1 MSDEKRA
8 GMPPIPAD
16 YKSLLTE
23 VQLMALHNVENFGWT
38 LHFIRREGL
47 DKPITVIKGSNGST
61 IGVIEEDGNLN
72 MNPDIKV
79 RD

>member
-1 MSDEKRA
+1 MSDKRM
-8 GMPPIPAD
+8 GLPPIPPD
-16 YKSLLTE
+16 FKSLLTE

-47 DKPITVIKGSNGST
+47 ETPITVIKGANGKT

-72 MNPDIKV
+72 MNPDITL